1 MATFRVW
8 YQVQTQWAVDAA
20 SAKTGLR
27 YGDVTAYLR
36 DVVRIKAKDFKSCFA
51 GLQAMELAA
60 LEEWAKLR
68 RNK

>member
-1 MATFRVW
+1 MW
-8 YQVQTQWAVDAA
+8 CQVQTQWAVDPAG
-20 SAKTGLR
+20 SKTGLR
-27 YGDVTAYLR
+27 YGDVAAYLR
-36 DVVRIKAKDFKSCFA
+36 DVVRIKPKDFRACFA